1 PSRQARCDGMV
12 APRGERI
19 GGRAFALERAPP
31 HQVEPKTLRKALV
44 VADHDVV
51 EDRQWQRQARA
62 LAGARDAAE
71 IYGARTGVG
80 DVWAGEAHLSP
91 VGGVD
96 AGDHVEQGRLAR
108 TVGTDEAENF
118 VLRA

>member
-1 PSRQARCDGMV
+1 M
-12 APRGERI
+12 
-19 GGRAFALERAPP
+19 
-31 HQVEPKTLRKALV
+31 

-62 LAGARDAAE
+62 LEGARDAAE
-71 IYGARTGVG
+71 IDGARTGVG
-80 DVWAGEAHLSP
+80 DVGAGEGYLSL

-118 VLRA
+118 VLRDRDIEAVERDDAAETFHQPAGLEQHRHGRHPGK